1 MSKITTDSIGSLVRT
16 VINISLN
23 VLVIAILVMLTS
35 KYAGK
40 AYEFGKAVFEE
51 KAVTTVEKAKTVAV
65 TIPKGSSNKTVSEI
79 LEKAGVIEDKN
90 VFLIQ
95 LMLSDYKD
103 CVKPG
108 TYSLSTSYTP
118 TQIME
123 IIGSQ
128 ADSEDDGKENKKK

>member
-1 MSKITTDSIGSLVRT
+1 MKITMDSVGSLVRT

-23 VLVIAILVMLTS
+23 ILVISILVMMTS

-40 AYEFGKAVFEE
+40 AYEFGQAIFDE
-51 KAVTTVEKAKTVAV
+51 KPIATENNAKTIAV

-79 LEKAGVIEDKN
+79 MEKAGLVEDKN

-103 CVKPG
+103 SVKPG

-118 TQIME
+118 SKIME
-123 IIGSQ
+123 VIG
-128 ADSEDDGKENKKK
+128 ADSVADSSKKEEAK